1 MIAGA
6 ARRRPA
12 NVCAVPPQV
21 YVKTDSYGGLDVRF
35 PMSLKVLKKL
45 DAPIPEAAPLEDDYS
60 SDDFSSS
67 SEEEDFSD
75 GESESDEEGDMMLV
89 YSYSSR
95 ARVWSWASGA
105 GATTLTCSC
114 CGSPRSWC

>member
-21 YVKTDSYGGLDVRF
+21 YVKTASYGGLDVRF

-75 GESESDEEGDMMLV
+75 GESESDEDKKDV
-89 YSYSSR
+89 
-95 ARVWSWASGA
+95 
-105 GATTLTCSC
+105 
-114 CGSPRSWC
+114 